1 MAKSEVTTEEVAS
14 IGTAPAA
21 PSAVFKE
28 NAEVMDLLETGL
40 LADYGITHID
50 IAGHP
55 EGNPDDPD
63 PEQSLIAKLNWA
75 DTHGMHS

>member
-1 MAKSEVTTEEVAS
+1 M
-14 IGTAPAA
+14 IGGGATQVSGPY
-21 PSAVFKE
+21 
-28 NAEVMDLLETGL
+28 AEVMDLLEIGL
-40 LADYGITHID
+40 LADYGIIHIN

-75 DTHGMHS
+75 DTHGMHSRILTQ